1 MTQFENC
8 IAEILVQERIEE
20 KRKQYIYNIL
30 NNDYFQKVL
39 SFISKE
45 SKWYSIKNK
54 LNENLYEYVYESL
67 LNGIKQ

>member
-8 IAEILVQERIEE
+8 IAEILVQECIEE

-39 SFISKE
+39 SFLGKE

-54 LNENLYEYVYESL
+54 LNDNLYEYVYESL
-67 LNGIKQ
+67 LNGIK